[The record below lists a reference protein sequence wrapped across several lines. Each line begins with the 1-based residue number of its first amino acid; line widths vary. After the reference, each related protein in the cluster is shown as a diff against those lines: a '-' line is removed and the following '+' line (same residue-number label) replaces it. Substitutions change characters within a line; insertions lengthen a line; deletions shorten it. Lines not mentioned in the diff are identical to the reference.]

1 MVKSIL
7 IGLILV
13 ILFFLFVS
21 AARLVKRSSDDQ
33 SAVVRGL
40 TWRIGLSILAFV
52 IILAANMLGYIQP
65 SSSLRY
71 LRMDVSQESAP

>member
-1 MVKSIL
+1 MIKSVL

-21 AARLVKRSSDDQ
+21 AAGLVKRQPKDQ

-40 TWRIGLSILAFV
+40 TWRIALSILAFI
-52 IILAANMLGYIQP
+52 IILVANMLGYIQP

-71 LRMDVSQESAP
+71 LRMDVPQEVDR